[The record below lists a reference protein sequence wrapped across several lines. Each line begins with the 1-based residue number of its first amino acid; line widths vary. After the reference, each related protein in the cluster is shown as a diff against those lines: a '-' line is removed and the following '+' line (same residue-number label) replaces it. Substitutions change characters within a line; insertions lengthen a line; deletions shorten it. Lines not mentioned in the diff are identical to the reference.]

1 MEFAQKL
8 ISSRRGSLYVS
19 VMAAVLAGIVILAY
33 VNGYRHTLKATST
46 PVTVLVARHTIEK
59 GTAGSVIATKGLFTV
74 TTIRE
79 SQLREGAFSDPSSL
93 TGQVATKPIYR
104 GAQLTA
110 SDFSASSDSL
120 ASTLSDRQRIIS
132 IPLDGAHGLSGQ
144 VQEGD
149 HVDVYAGFNVIAV
162 NPNGTPTDGGQ
173 SRPVLRLIVQNVEVV
188 RIGSSTGVASSS
200 RTSDVSL
207 RVNDEDASKI
217 AFASDNGKVWLSLRP
232 AAGAKPSGSRIVSP
246 ETLLLGVRPV
256 VVLHALGGRR

>member
-19 VMAAVLAGIVILAY
+19 LIAAVLAGIVIVAY
-33 VNGYRHTLKATST
+33 VNGYRKNLKATST

-59 GTAGSVIATKGLFTV
+59 GTAGSVIAAKGLFTV

-93 TGQVATKPIYR
+93 SGEVATKPIYA

-110 SDFSASSDSL
+110 ADFSASSDSL
-120 ASTLSDRQRIIS
+120 ASTLSDRQRVVS
-132 IPLDGAHGLSGQ
+132 IPLDGAHGLNGE

-149 HVDVYAGFNVIAV
+149 HVDVYAGFNVIGV
-162 NPNGTPTDGGQ
+162 SPNGRPTDGGQ
-173 SRPVLRLIVQNVEVV
+173 SRPILRLIVQDVEVV
-188 RIGSSTGVASSS
+188 RIGSNAGVASSA

-232 AAGAKPSGSRIVSP
+232 AAGAKPSGTRLVSP
-246 ETLLLGVRPV
+246 ETLLLGVPPV